1 MELAYN
7 RKQEFLERLN
17 PYERLEMVITTM
29 QHECQVLQ
37 IKREIENKTKQR
49 IDKNQREYYLRE
61 EMKVIQEEL
70 GDKDGVGADAAKY
83 RTQLDEKIPL
93 RMCGIRLKRKS
104 TVCSRFP

>member
-1 MELAYN
+1 M
-7 RKQEFLERLN
+7 ERLN

-70 GDKDGVGADAAKY
+70 GDKDGVGADAAK
-83 RTQLDEKIPL
+83 
-93 RMCGIRLKRKS
+93 
-104 TVCSRFP
+104 